1 MYAVRRW
8 DEEVIK
14 LLAVGMVLGLL
25 AMAVMPLAVGDA
37 WLVYRYYYL
46 KVSGDLGLV
55 LDFFTGNVYPRVV
68 EFIVGMVISQPVG
81 LAVSI
86 ALAG

>member
-1 MYAVRRW
+1 M
-8 DEEVIK
+8 
-14 LLAVGMVLGLL
+14 LG
-25 AMAVMPLAVGDA
+25 
-37 WLVYRYYYL
+37 WSYRYYYL

-55 LDFFTGNVYPRVV
+55 LDFFMGNVYPGVAG
-68 EFIVGMVISQPVG
+68 FIVGMVISQPVG